1 MSIELISCQTVEEPL
16 PQRVSRYK
24 LVHKEAGRGGT
35 WLTLALQVTQHLR
48 LQKVEVSIPDLAP
61 EVESNNVEEALD
73 KLADWLERA
82 AKELRARGKP
92 AIAVAHYPDAKP

>member
-1 MSIELISCQTVEEPL
+1 MSIELISSETIEEPL
-16 PQRVSRYK
+16 ARRVTRYK

-48 LQKVEVSIPDLAP
+48 FKKIEVTIPDLAP
-61 EVESNNVEEALD
+61 EIESDNVEEALD
-73 KLADWLERA
+73 KLADWMERG

-92 AIAVAHYPDAKP
+92 AIAVAHYPDANP